1 VGSHTPQ
8 IERDRQTAPQLLLDT
23 HIVVR
28 WLTEPKRLSREQ
40 WRALDKAVSRG
51 EPLAVSAM
59 TLLEIA
65 LLSREGGKRL
75 PVPVPEIF
83 AALGSRAGFQI
94 VPIDIAVAS
103 EFASLGDMLRDP
115 GDRTIVATARV
126 HRFRLVTSDERI
138 LESKLVSVVE

>member
-28 WLTEPKRLSREQ
+28 WLTETKRLSREQ
-40 WRALDKAVSRG
+40 LRALDSAESRG
-51 EPLAVSAM
+51 EPLAVSAV

-75 PVPVPEIF
+75 PVPAPEIF
-83 AALGSRAGFQI
+83 SALGSGAGFRI

-103 EFASLGDMLRDP
+103 EFAALGDILRDP
-115 GDRTIVATARV
+115 SDRAIVATARV

-138 LESKLVSVVE
+138 IESKLVSVVE